1 MASKLE
7 RTISDL
13 NTKKIELESIVE
25 SITNGIVAVDGN
37 NKVIL
42 INPAAFTVFNLDA
55 DAEILEMILKT
66 ILKTVR

>member
-42 INPAAFTVFNLDA
+42 INPAAFTVLIWMPMPKFW
-55 DAEILEMILKT
+55 EMILKT

>member
-25 SITNGIVAVDGN
+25 SITTELLQWTAITR
-37 NKVIL
+37 L
-42 INPAAFTVFNLDA
+42 Y
-55 DAEILEMILKT
+55 
-66 ILKTVR
+66 